1 MNLSEEHQKNLKLL
15 SQITLLGLGAY
26 AISLRYKTSR
36 SNEWLVK
43 TGIFVKDLQIGKK
56 FVQLPFQD
64 IQKIVVTPK
73 NYNLNI
79 NSMSKEKMEFQFP
92 IVFTLGPKIDDE
104 GLTKYSRFMLNLE
117 DQESIIR
124 SIIEGASR
132 ALSANLSIEDI
143 FIARNDFKN
152 SIVEHVQPQL
162 DQYGIAIYNANIEE
176 LKDSETSNYFKSLAL
191 RIKAE
196 AENKAKVQVAE
207 QNKIGQIGSK
217 EREAETRQRVASVE
231 AETII
236 VENQRQ
242 QDMLKSQA
250 ELEKIKAEQDLIT
263 KSAQIKALNESE
275 KIKMAMEKEV
285 QALKLQ
291 MEVEKARA
299 AELSVVQVNAEK
311 AQKEAEGKASAQ
323 RLKADADLYTKTKDA
338 EAVATTLKH
347 KADGDLYTK
356 QKDAEA
362 IATTLKF
369 KADGDLYSKQKE
381 SDAHLFNMKLRA
393 DADLYTKQKEAEA
406 IEVKANADFFAT
418 QKEAEGLLVSKLK
431 EAEGMNA
438 IFEAQSQGINKLI
451 TSFGGNTQALVTYMM
466 LEKDQFTKLAD
477 ASAKAIQ
484 GLNPKIT
491 VWNNGSGNTY
501 DSIQNLGKS
510 LVPMLDTIRD
520 QTGYQLPDWIIKKE
534 EQLK

>member
-1 MNLSEEHQKNLKLL
+1 MSANKYDQHDMVKLA
-15 SQITLLGLGAY
+15 QTAVLGAS
-26 AISLRYKTSR
+26 ALGAVGFLFTRYKTSR

-43 TGIFVKDLQIGKK
+43 TGMMVDNMQIGKK
-56 FVQLPFQD
+56 FFQLPYQN
-64 IQKIVVTPK
+64 IQKIEVTPS
-73 NYNLNI
+73 NYSLQI

-92 IVFTLGPKIDDE
+92 IVFTLGPKVDAE
-104 GLTKYSRFMLNLE
+104 SLTKYATFMLNLE
-117 DQESIIR
+117 NKESIIR
-124 SIIEGASR
+124 GIIEGEARSV
-132 ALSANLSIEDI
+132 AAGLSIEDI
-143 FIARNDFKN
+143 FTARTDFKN
-152 SIVEHVQPQL
+152 TIISHVQPQL

-196 AENKAKVQVAE
+196 AENKARVQVAE

-250 ELEKIKAEQDLIT
+250 ELETIKAEQDLIT
-263 KSAQIKALNESE
+263 RAAQIKAQNESE

-285 QALKLQ
+285 QALKLA
-291 MEVEKARA
+291 MEVERARA
-299 AELSVVQVNAEK
+299 NELSVVQVNAEK
-311 AQKEAEGKASAQ
+311 AQKEAEGKATAQ

-338 EAVATTLKH
+338 EAVAATLRY

-356 QKDAEA
+356 QKDA
-362 IATTLKF
+362 
-369 KADGDLYSKQKE
+369 
-381 SDAHLFNMKLRA
+381 DANLFNMKLRA
-393 DADLYTKQKEAEA
+393 DADLYTKQKESESV
-406 IEVKANADFFAT
+406 EVQANAAFFAQ
-418 QKEAEGLLVSKLK
+418 QKEAEGLLVRKLK
-431 EAEGMNA
+431 EAEGMTA
-438 IFEAQSQGINKLI
+438 LFDAQSQGIQKLI
-451 TSFGGNTQALVTYMM
+451 SSFNGDTQALVTYMM

-491 VWNNGSGNTY
+491 VWNTGNGAQTY
-501 DSIQNLGKS
+501 DSIQSLGKT
-510 LVPMLDTIRD
+510 LIPMLDTIKD
-520 QTGYQLPDWIIKKE
+520 QTGYQLPDWIVKRDTD
-534 EQLK
+534 QLK